1 MPAKPKFTSGDIVG
15 AALEIAKRDG
25 LSSVTAR
32 EVGKALGTSSSP
44 IFTFFDNMDDLKSA
58 VLETAAASF
67 YDRIFF
73 AAQGDLPYLEMGVE
87 TVKTAVEQPKLFR
100 LLFVYPHDGLNAAK
114 AKLDQS
120 GIDRLCADIA
130 KRNGVSPAEA
140 ELIHNQVWFYTFGLA
155 MHCASAE
162 EPPAERQIRS
172 LLSAQFASTLS
183 YIKSGE
189 YKRFLKN

>member
-1 MPAKPKFTSGDIVG
+1 MPAKPKFTSSDIVG

-58 VLETAAASF
+58 VLETATAGF
-67 YDRIFF
+67 YDRVFS

-87 TVKTAVEQPKLFR
+87 TVKIAVEQPGLFR
-100 LLFVYPHDGLNAAK
+100 LLFVYPHGGLSGAK
-114 AKLDQS
+114 AKSERDEIS
-120 GIDRLCADIA
+120 RICSAIA
-130 KRNGVSPAEA
+130 KRNGVTPAEA
-140 ELIHNQVWFYTFGLA
+140 ELIHEQVWFYTFGLA

-162 EPPAERQIRS
+162 EPLTEGQIRS
-172 LLSAQFASTLS
+172 LLSAQFASTLG